1 MELVVKNFDELTLRE
16 LYELLRARSEIFV
29 VEQSCI
35 YQDID
40 RIDYD
45 SIHVFLK
52 GENDEVLACLRL
64 YYIDEENKIV
74 KLGRV
79 ISITHGIGLGGKI
92 LKEGVR
98 VAKERMNPREI
109 IIHAQCYAIGYYEK
123 EGFRVCS
130 EEFLEDDIPHVKMI
144 LKFE

>member
-1 MELVVKNFDELTLRE
+1 MQLVVKNFDELTLRE

-29 VEQSCI
+29 VEQECI

-52 GENDEVLACLRL
+52 EDNDEVLACLRL
-64 YYIDEENKIV
+64 YYLPEAEGRV

-79 ISITHGIGLGGKI
+79 ISTTHGIGLGGKI
-92 LKEGVR
+92 LHEGVR
-98 VAKERMNPREI
+98 VARERMNPKEI
-109 IIHAQCYAIGYYEK
+109 YIHAQCYAIGYYQK
-123 EGFRVCS
+123 EGFEVCS
-130 EEFLEDDIPHVKMI
+130 EEFLEDGIPHVAMI
-144 LKFE
+144 LRCK